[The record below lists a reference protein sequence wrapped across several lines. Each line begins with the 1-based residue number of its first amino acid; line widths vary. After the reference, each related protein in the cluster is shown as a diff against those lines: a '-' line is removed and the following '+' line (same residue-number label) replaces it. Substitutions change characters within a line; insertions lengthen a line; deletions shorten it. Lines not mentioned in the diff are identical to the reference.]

1 MNEVLIDIEKCRKCR
16 KWHQCLHE
24 SCDGYVEAKP
34 EDKLTLSIKE
44 LGEKWM
50 KFYLN
55 IMVLRSNDP
64 KAATLL
70 QAIQV
75 ASAEY
80 NEKIMTFFEEMEANP

>member
-1 MNEVLIDIEKCRKCR
+1 MNEYLIDIEKCRKCR
-16 KWHQCLHE
+16 KWHQCLHK

-44 LGEKWM
+44 LEEKWL
-50 KFYLN
+50 KFYVN

-64 KAATLL
+64 KAAALL
-70 QAIQV
+70 EAIRL

-80 NEKIMTFFEEMEANP
+80 NEKIVKFFEEMEAKP

>member
-70 QAIQV
+70 
-75 ASAEY
+75 
-80 NEKIMTFFEEMEANP
+80 